1 MSKYYVRTN
10 EGAYL
15 KSHAE
20 FTHYWTK
27 KRDDAEQLTM
37 LEAMK
42 VMDHNKEKLK
52 KGVELYIEPID
63 DEELKAELKQDRLL
77 NLLLGEDNTGGKTPD
92 TNVDE
97 VNHPSGN

>member
-27 KRDDAEQLTM
+27 KRYDAEQLSLM
-37 LEAMK
+37 EAMK
-42 VMDHNKEKLK
+42 VMDHNKDKLK
-52 KGVELYIEPID
+52 KEKEMIEQIEFYA
-63 DEELKAELKQDRLL
+63 EEWRRDHE
-77 NLLLGEDNTGGKTPD
+77 
-92 TNVDE
+92 
-97 VNHPSGN
+97 